1 MNFFTR
7 RREKGLVERYFIRV
21 SCVYFVEF
29 GVGISF
35 FLLIFNNLKRDGEKK
50 QERLL
55 HKI

>member
-1 MNFFTR
+1 M
-7 RREKGLVERYFIRV
+7 GVLDRYFI
-21 SCVYFVEF
+21 EF

-35 FLLIFNNLKRDGEKK
+35 FLLIFNNLKREEEKK

>member
-7 RREKGLVERYFIRV
+7 RREKGLVERYFMRV
-21 SCVYFVEF
+21 SCMYFVEF